1 MRSALLLL
9 AALSGPALGCGYCL
23 EDKVAAAYDHAVLT
37 KAAAAK
43 HQVAFFHVDGA
54 APRAALQKAVYA
66 AGADRGSVR
75 IATEQQALSFAFD
88 PKKTPLASI
97 QSRIEKAGRVTLMPL
112 EVKTGLR

>member
-1 MRSALLLL
+1 MRALLLGMV
-9 AALSGPALGCGYCL
+9 LSGNALACGYCI

-43 HQVAFFHVDGA
+43 HRVAFFHVDGA
-54 APRAALQKAVYA
+54 APRAALEKAVYA

-75 IATEQQALSFAFD
+75 VATEQQALSFAFD
-88 PKKTPLASI
+88 PARTPLASI

-112 EVKTGLR
+112 QVIK